1 MNNFYNVNDAFEN
14 VFSFTEYSETK
25 HADKDVLDTL
35 LLRLDNYDIN
45 DFICR
50 VSALN
55 LIPDNQNKCIIF
67 DRFIEHILMSA
78 NSLSHSSNKM
88 SSKKFKETV
97 ETGMKLNLAMGIDP
111 IEMPFIQRIQFYGN
125 KWIFSGINSSPA
137 YILQNFIDVLHK
149 HKNRFEPNFILK
161 INRIIRFVLEISTQI
176 VERVGYSNEVYE
188 HHEKHE
194 IVFLSQSELNKLSQ
208 AITFEETDFLDIF
221 DDNFRKNIYFD
232 KEQLRNIE
240 SAEDNCTFY
249 YSPFL
254 KIDSNRFIILNPSML
269 VPFTIYTILSLSND
283 FGIKKEIVDLYN
295 EKTWF
300 ECRQSLKKLDHKKID
315 AASLGIELIN
325 TDNYK
330 EIIYTAFND
339 GLLFVRFFCDNAENY
354 NFSNMFSATSIPVEN
369 IENRWIDIRDSSSVI
384 KGEKFYQLTIIN
396 SLGRGVLLP
405 FNQSNCP
412 KNMILTPFELSCIA
426 INEQNHPNFI
436 AHYIESKQR
445 LGKTTSLFVEEI
457 NYVALYVEND
467 YSFYFGDDYDTRKVN
482 VFAGVGDS
490 VDYINKALVETNVQ
504 LAEFPGSDYLRE
516 IIFNEPERNIYCSTN
531 LSDFSLMNRFKN
543 LDIWVSG
550 ELPNSNEELNI
561 LRSVLDLITYW
572 FSECTSIID
581 RNKFSVKSFLIKNHF
596 TGNIQDYYIDRD
608 IANKNIT
615 SHLSVER
622 ENETFHIYWT
632 PEAFLCFVNNE
643 NVAEKELI
651 QWLLC
656 IISPVVDGHFD
667 FSGFDDLFVN
677 PLKTKMYSLDYTDHP
692 YFKPMNETIRH
703 IPSEY
708 EHKLLD
714 EIGYY
719 FLYDKKYNYG
729 IMKTP
734 DKNQICN
741 EIVSFLYEKLQ
752 SEIEKFSP
760 IGFYDSLYF
769 DLECA
774 IYSMML
780 TQKRYAYD
788 IACYPE
794 RASKIDSEFN
804 EINKTSIAAKF
815 LLEYIAAIPP
825 SGNTV
830 LGEGDYEY
838 MLTICSL
845 IIEWA
850 HNSDMFKYKMIDNDL
865 EMLKSGRIGLKKDS
879 IDRLAASN
887 YAASRKRLNAISN
900 PVINLYSPKNLVSNE
915 DLDVAFK
922 DEYSYS
928 FSELCNCVFALI
940 EIGDTINSDVKRIS
954 SELAYQKIAE
964 RCNLCVDVVKK
975 IIDDISLTKRE
986 NYLKPPTPYT
996 AFDVYPWRFNRKLS
1010 FIRRPITQSEN
1021 DLIWG
1026 NRQLYHSLRF
1036 LYDLILDSKLPTKK
1050 GGKLE
1055 SYLGKLINKRGNDF
1069 NDVVAKKLKT
1079 YDSLIVASKVKKING
1094 HRIMSEQNNDLGDI
1108 DVLVIVPSKKKI
1120 IVIEVKDFSFAK
1132 TPYEMYQQYLSV
1144 FVDDEKE
1151 LCYISR
1157 HHKRVEWVKN
1167 HITDV
1172 LKNYNLSG
1180 DGWKVTEALVVD
1192 ESIVCNDFYHKDQ
1205 KIILYTEL
1213 TKPVVEKI

>member
-1 MNNFYNVNDAFEN
+1 MNGFYNTNDAFEN
-14 VFSFTEYSETK
+14 IFSFTGSSDTK
-25 HADKDVLDTL
+25 NTDKNVLDTL
-35 LLRLDNYDIN
+35 LLRLNNYDVN

-50 VSALN
+50 VAALN

-67 DRFIEHILMSA
+67 DNFIEHILTST
-78 NSLSHSSNKM
+78 NSSSHSSNKM
-88 SSKKFKETV
+88 SSKKFKEIV
-97 ETGMKLNLAMGIDP
+97 ETGTKLNLAMNIDP

-125 KWIFSGINSSPA
+125 KWIFSGINASPA
-137 YILQNFIDVLHK
+137 FILQNFIDVLHK
-149 HKNRFEPNFILK
+149 YEKRFEPNFI
-161 INRIIRFVLEISTQI
+161 IQVNRIIHFVLEISTQI
-176 VERVGYSNEVYE
+176 VERIGYSKEVYE
-188 HHEKHE
+188 HHEKQE
-194 IVFLSQSELNKLSQ
+194 IVFLSQSELNKLSK

-221 DDNFRKNIYFD
+221 DDDFMQNVYFD
-232 KEQLRNIE
+232 KERLRGIA

-254 KIDSNRFIILNPSML
+254 KIDSNCFIVLNPSML
-269 VPFTIYTILSLSND
+269 VPFAIYNILSLSND

-300 ECRQSLKKLDHKKID
+300 ECRQSLKKLHHKKID

-330 EIIYTAFND
+330 ETIYTAFND
-339 GLLFVRFFCDNAENY
+339 GLLFVRYFCDNAENY
-354 NFSNMFSATSIPVEN
+354 NFSNMFSETSISVEN
-369 IENRWIDIRDSSSVI
+369 IENRWMDIKKTTTCV
-384 KGEKFYQLTIIN
+384 KEEKFYQLTILN
-396 SLGRGVLLP
+396 SLGRCVLLP
-405 FNQSNCP
+405 FNQPTCP
-412 KNMILTPFELSCIA
+412 KNMMLTPFELSCIA
-426 INEQNHPNFI
+426 INERNHPNFI
-436 AHYIESKQR
+436 AYYIDSKQR
-445 LGKTTSLFVEEI
+445 LGKTTSLFVDEI
-457 NYVALYVEND
+457 NYVALYAGND
-467 YSFYFGDDYDTRKVN
+467 YSFYLGDDYDTRKVN
-482 VFAGVGDS
+482 VWASFGDS
-490 VDYINKALVETNVQ
+490 VDYINKALIETDIQ
-504 LAEFPGSDYLRE
+504 LAEFPGSEYFRE
-516 IIFNEPERNIYCSTN
+516 IIFNEPERNIYCSTSM
-531 LSDFSLMNRFKN
+531 SDFSLMNRFKN

-581 RNKFSVKSFLIKNHF
+581 KNEFSAKSILIKNHF
-596 TGNIQDYYIDRD
+596 TGNIKDYYIDKD
-608 IANKNIT
+608 LANKNI
-615 SHLSVER
+615 SSYLSVER
-622 ENETFHIYWT
+622 KNEIFHIYWT

-677 PLKTKMYSLDYTDHP
+677 PLKTKMFSLDYTDHP
-692 YFKPMNETIRH
+692 YFKPMIQTIRR

-719 FLYDKKYNYG
+719 FLYDKKYKYG

-741 EIVSFLYEKLQ
+741 DIVSLLYEKLQ
-752 SEIEKFSP
+752 SEVKKYSP
-760 IGFYDSLYF
+760 VGFYDSLYF

-780 TQKRYAYD
+780 IQKRYAYD

-794 RASKIDSEFN
+794 RASKIDAEFN

-838 MLTICSL
+838 MLAICSL

-879 IDRLAASN
+879 IDRLAANN
-887 YAASRKRLNAISN
+887 YVASRKRLNAISN
-900 PVINLYSPKNLVSNE
+900 PVINLYSPNNLVSNE

-928 FSELCNCVFALI
+928 FTELCNCVFALI
-940 EIGDTINSDVKRIS
+940 EIGDTINKDVKRIS
-954 SELAYQKIAE
+954 SELAYQKIGE
-964 RCNLCVDVVKK
+964 KCNLCVNIVKK

-986 NYLKPPTPYT
+986 NYLKPPAPYT
-996 AFDVYPWRFNRKLS
+996 TIDVYPWRFNRKLS
-1010 FIRRPITQSEN
+1010 FIRRPITQAGT

-1036 LYDLILDSKLPTKK
+1036 LYDLILNSKLPTKK

-1055 SYLGKLINKRGNDF
+1055 RYIGKLINKRGNDF
-1069 NDVVAKKLKT
+1069 NDVVANKLKS
-1079 YDSLIVASKVKKING
+1079 YDSLIVTPKIKRING

-1108 DVLVIVPSKKKI
+1108 DVLAIVPSKRKI

-1144 FVDDEKE
+1144 FVDNEKE
-1151 LCYISR
+1151 LCYISK
-1157 HHKRVEWVKN
+1157 HHKRVKWVEN

-1172 LKNYNLSG
+1172 LEHYNLSG
-1180 DGWKVTEALVVD
+1180 DKWKVCEALVVD
-1192 ESIVCNDFYHKDQ
+1192 ESIICNDFYHKNQ
-1205 KIILYTEL
+1205 KIILYSDL
-1213 TKPVVEKI
+1213 TKQAVENI

>member
-1 MNNFYNVNDAFEN
+1 MNKFYNTNNFFDDILPF
-14 VFSFTEYSETK
+14 
-25 HADKDVLDTL
+25 ADNSNRESTDKYILDTL
-35 LLRLDNYDIN
+35 LSRLNNYDIN

-55 LIPDNQNKCIIF
+55 LIPYNQNKCAIF
-67 DRFIEHILMSA
+67 DKLIDHVLMSA
-78 NSLSHSSNKM
+78 NPLSPSLNKM
-88 SSKKFKETV
+88 SPKKFKDLI
-97 ETGMKLNLAMGIDP
+97 ETGMNLNLAMGIDP
-111 IEMPFIQRIQFYGN
+111 IEMPFIQRIKFYGN
-125 KWIFSGINSSPA
+125 KWIFSGINSAPA

-149 HKNRFEPNFILK
+149 YEKRFDPNFILQV
-161 INRIIRFVLEISTQI
+161 NQIIHFVLEISTQI
-176 VERVGYSNEVYE
+176 VERVGYSSDVYE
-188 HHEKHE
+188 HHEKQE

-208 AITFEETDFLDIF
+208 AITFEETDFLNVM
-221 DDNFRKNIYFD
+221 DDNFRCNIYFD
-232 KEQLRNIE
+232 KKRLMDIE
-240 SAEDNCTFY
+240 KAEDNYAFY
-249 YSPFL
+249 YCPFL
-254 KIDSNRFIILNPSML
+254 KIDSNHFIVLNPSML
-269 VPFTIYTILSLSND
+269 VPFTIYNILAISND

-300 ECRQSLKKLDHKKID
+300 ECQRSLKNLGHKKID
-315 AASLGIELIN
+315 SASLGLELIN

-330 EIIYTAFND
+330 ETVYTAFND
-339 GLLFVRFFCDNAENY
+339 GVLFVRLFCDNTDDY
-354 NFSNMFSATSIPVEN
+354 SFSNMFSTTSIPVED
-369 IENRWIDIRDSSSVI
+369 IENRWKEIIDSNSII
-384 KGEKFYQLTIIN
+384 KKEKFYQLTIIN

-405 FNQSNCP
+405 FNQPTCP
-412 KNMILTPFELSCIA
+412 RNMVLTPFELSCIA
-426 INEQNHPNFI
+426 TNEQNHPNFI
-436 AHYIESKQR
+436 AHYIDSKQR
-445 LGKTTSLFVEEI
+445 LGKHTPLYAEEI
-457 NYVALYVEND
+457 NYVALYVENE
-467 YSFYFGDDYDTRKVN
+467 YSFYLGDDYDTRKAN
-482 VFAGVGDS
+482 IFAGPGDS

-504 LAEFPGSDYLRE
+504 LADFPGSEYLRE
-516 IIFNEPERNIYCSTN
+516 IIFNEPERNIYCATSLT
-531 LSDFSLMNRFKN
+531 DFSLMNRFKN

-550 ELPNSNEELNI
+550 ERPGSTEELNI

-572 FSECTSIID
+572 FSECVTIID
-581 RNKFSVKSFLIKNHF
+581 RNIFFAKSILIKNHF
-596 TGNIQDYYIDRD
+596 TGNIQDYYIEKDLAD
-608 IANKNIT
+608 KKIT
-615 SHLSVER
+615 SYLSAEQ
-622 ENETFHIYWT
+622 ENETFHIYWK

-651 QWLLC
+651 RWLLC
-656 IISPVVDGHFD
+656 NISAMVVGDFD
-667 FSGFDDLFVN
+667 LSGFDDLFDN
-677 PLKTKMYSLDYTDHP
+677 PLKTKMFSLDYMDHP
-692 YFKPMNETIRH
+692 YLKPMIETIRH
-703 IPSEY
+703 IPAEF

-719 FLYDKKYNYG
+719 FLYNKKYEYG
-729 IMKTP
+729 IMKNP
-734 DKNQICN
+734 EKHQICN
-741 EIVSFLYEKLQ
+741 DIVSFLYKKLQ
-752 SEIEKFSP
+752 SEVKKFSP
-760 IGFYDSLYF
+760 IGFYDSLCF

-788 IACYPE
+788 VACYPE

-928 FSELCNCVFALI
+928 FSELCNCVFVLI

-954 SELAYQKIAE
+954 SKLAYQKIAE

-986 NYLKPPTPYT
+986 NYLKPPAPYT

-1010 FIRRPITQSEN
+1010 FIRRPITQAEN

-1036 LYDLILDSKLPTKK
+1036 LYDLILDSKLSTKK

-1151 LCYISR
+1151 LCYMSR
-1157 HHKRVEWVKN
+1157 HHKRVDWVKN

-1205 KIILYTEL
+1205 KIILYSEL
-1213 TKPVVEKI
+1213 TKQIVEKI